1 MRYLIYGVTV
11 PTPTKDDSMGRAIN
25 AACELIRGGT
35 AVLKIEGS
43 DGFLMESSNIAF
55 ECLRRTKD
63 RR

>member
-1 MRYLIYGVTV
+1 MRYLVYGVTV

-43 DGFLMESSNIAF
+43 DAS
-55 ECLRRTKD
+55 
-63 RR
+63 